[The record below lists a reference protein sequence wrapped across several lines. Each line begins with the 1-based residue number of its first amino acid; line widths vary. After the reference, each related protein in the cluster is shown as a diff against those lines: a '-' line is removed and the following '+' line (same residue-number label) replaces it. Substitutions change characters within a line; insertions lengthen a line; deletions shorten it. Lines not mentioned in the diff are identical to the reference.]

1 MRDRFMFHHPGAG
14 VTATGYLDEP
24 FRYMNQGRL
33 MRGMDD
39 PVGYIEIEHIATVGN
54 FHVRAVSLDLRS
66 HKRIDTDPLAVEV
79 NEGELHRLPLFAEL
93 FANRPETQELIVE
106 PEDVQQLLDKIVRL
120 QAPGMR
126 EIRARDRKREG
137 TEAAN
142 KQVHA
147 QIITLKAA

>member
-1 MRDRFMFHHPGAG
+1 MSFDLSRF
-14 VTATGYLDEP
+14 
-24 FRYMNQGRL
+24 
-33 MRGMDD
+33 
-39 PVGYIEIEHIATVGN
+39 
-54 FHVRAVSLDLRS
+54 
-66 HKRIDTDPLAVEV
+66 KRVDTDPIAVEV
-79 NEGELHRLPLFAEL
+79 AEGELHRLPLFAEL

-126 EIRARDRKREG
+126 EIRARDRKRKNSEP
-137 TEAAN
+137 AI